1 MKGSLLVLLLFLP
14 GMLAVPREE
23 PPEKRGRAD
32 ANPRLLAPLPKSH
45 RRERVAESGLPDSV
59 GANPQEGTAS
69 LTSQKGRVSEV
80 HLPWLLLPQNNDTSD
95 GWTGPKPH
103 PWPLGG
109 LKNPV
114 CWVKVGRGEDGATG
128 PLQVVGALSAYER
141 GFVEALRQARWDR
154 QGLATFG
161 ICPPGGPGGAHLS
174 LQRLGAWLVE
184 PGGWSLVVLHLEEV
198 TWEPELSLWF
208 QEPPSLLRGAGA
220 PELALLVLYPGP
232 GTGGVQPGQQQFWVT
247 GAGLPPQQS
256 LCLSLDTRYLV
267 LAVDRTAGGDG
278 LSLALRPQGGS
289 GPSLAT
295 PELQALL
302 FGLDHKCYTRM
313 TPVLLLLQGHSLGA
327 KPKPGPLPAEGR
339 LDTAPYPLPRAPPP
353 APGLLPGAYQQQRRA
368 GRGPGQPTPGPAA
381 PEGPAEPE
389 GRVARAEEDFPGPPQ
404 RQARRGRSVPAA
416 GAECGPAGREVRP
429 HPRDLHGQQLPG
441 PLPLAPVRPEPQL
454 QQPRGAAAE
463 DAGEGRAAGPAALL
477 RAHGL
482 RREDSHQPLGRGP
495 QCPPHAQHGR
505 YRVRLPVGPRPG
517 VRRPPSP
524 GQRSP
529 AARRGA
535 AASAAL
541 PQPRPRLRSGQWPS
555 PPCLHV
561 PDCPSPP
568 SVRLPAGLLGWTART
583 SPLPRPHREGE
594 ALVEGQG
601 MAGVLPSLEG
611 RGPGHRAGQASTQTG
626 SLGPGMIQPSSGT
639 QRSSGPGAIFILTN
653 CSIL

>member
-339 LDTAPYPLPRAPPP
+339 LDTAPYPLPRPSS
-353 APGLLPGAYQQQRRA
+353 Q
-368 GRGPGQPTPGPAA
+368 PAA
-381 PEGPAEPE
+381 TE
-389 GRVARAEEDFPGPPQ
+389 
-404 RQARRGRSVPAA
+404 AA
-416 GAECGPAGREVRP
+416 PAGPTDPFLET
-429 HPRDLHGQQLPG
+429 LT
-441 PLPLAPVRPEPQL
+441 
-454 QQPRGAAAE
+454 
-463 DAGEGRAAGPAALL
+463 LL
-477 RAHGL
+477 
-482 RREDSHQPLGRGP
+482 
-495 QCPPHAQHGR
+495 
-505 YRVRLPVGPRPG
+505 
-517 VRRPPSP
+517 VRRVLGPPPSP
-524 GQRSP
+524 GPLRLALDPEALEALPHQVFNLSDPATLEQLVESEDPLLLLFPAGSPALLDGLAGWWQAQEGPAQRLAGKLQAVAKELLKMPALQPHAELLRQLLAFCPAPTNSSGEPAEAPASPLRALLLLKALQSLKAEWRERRKTSRALRSARLGGDGPCRLQELSVDLRAEKSVLIPETYMANNCQGPCHWPQSDRSP
-529 AARRGA
+529 NYNNHVVLLLKMQERGEP
-535 AASAAL
+535 L
-541 PQPRPRLRSGQWPS
+541 GR
-555 PPCLHV
+555 PPCCV
-561 PDCPSPP
+561 P
-568 SVRLPAGLLGWTART
+568 TAY
-583 SPLPRPHREGE
+583 
-594 ALVEGQG
+594 
-601 MAGVLPSLEG
+601 
-611 RGPGHRAGQASTQTG
+611 
-626 SLGPGMIQPSSGT
+626 
-639 QRSSGPGAIFILTN
+639 
-653 CSIL
+653 